1 MSNPSS
7 RRDSLRLTADAGAN
21 TTSNPSP
28 NASPADTSR
37 VATSLTA
44 FNSLQSESKQRGRS
58 RINKFLRRNA
68 VAYLFLT
75 PWLLGFLVLTLY
87 PMVYS
92 LGLSFTDYDF
102 TQPDST
108 QWIGLGNYQ
117 KMFGSLFGQDEFTA
131 STGEV
136 IRVDPY
142 YLKSLTVTFTYVFVS
157 VPLKLIFALAV
168 AMLMNQKLRGVSFY
182 RVVYYIPTL
191 LGGSV
196 AIAVL
201 WRKLFEKDGLINGVL
216 GALGFVDLPSWITNP
231 NYALG
236 TLILLTVWQFGS
248 SMIIFLAGLK
258 QIPEEYYDAA
268 SVDGAGKVRQF
279 FSVTIPLLSPVI
291 LFTLVIQTIG
301 AFQTFT
307 QAYIIGGGRGGVLN
321 STLFYSLHLYIQG
334 WTYHELGYASAM
346 AWVLLFI
353 IGAITLLVFRSSR
366 WWVSYG
372 VGE

>member
-1 MSNPSS
+1 
-7 RRDSLRLTADAGAN
+7 
-21 TTSNPSP
+21 
-28 NASPADTSR
+28 
-37 VATSLTA
+37 
-44 FNSLQSESKQRGRS
+44 
-58 RINKFLRRNA
+58 
-68 VAYLFLT
+68 
-75 PWLLGFLVLTLY
+75 
-87 PMVYS
+87 MVYS

-117 KMFGSLFGQDEFTA
+117 KMFGSVFGYDEFTT

-136 IRVDPY
+136 MRVDPY
-142 YLKSLTVTFTYVFVS
+142 YMKSLSVTFTYVFVS
-157 VPLKLIFALAV
+157 VPLKLVFALAV
-168 AMLMNQKLRGVSFY
+168 AMLMNQKLRGVPFY
-182 RVVYYIPTL
+182 RAVYYIPTL
-191 LGGSV
+191 LGGSI

-201 WRKLFEKDGLINGVL
+201 WRKLFEKDGLVNGVL
-216 GALGFVDLPSWITNP
+216 AGLGFSDLPGWITNP

-268 SVDGAGKVRQF
+268 RVDGANRVQEF
-279 FSVTIPLLSPVI
+279 FAITIPLLSPVI
-291 LFTLVIQTIG
+291 LFNLVMQMIG
-301 AFQTFT
+301 AFQAFT

-321 STLFYSLHLYIQG
+321 STLFYTLHLYIQG
-334 WTYHELGYASAM
+334 WTYHEMGYASAM
-346 AWVLLFI
+346 AWVLLLI
-353 IGAITLLVFRSSR
+353 IGAFTAIVFRSSK